1 MLVNPSLRL
10 GLLAIVIA
18 AVGLAAAC
26 WGGEPKPRPPNDFT
40 ASDALDAMRLA
51 VARVLKLESA
61 TFTLEHQEG
70 TTELFP
76 GLEMTKAYGLVDIP
90 DRVSLTV
97 EAQTVFPRSYVEIS
111 VITLEDAAY
120 MTDILTGK
128 WREVNTESLPFDFSD
143 LGRTLAEIIEAVEA
157 PEIIGA
163 DSVLGRSVHRISG
176 RIRSEDLAGLVPGA
190 GTGFDVGL
198 LLWLNRPDS
207 LLVQVL
213 ITGQVMPSDQETA
226 VRLLTLDDFDVPVN
240 ITAPK

>member
-1 MLVNPSLRL
+1 MRLSLLVVAIAMI
-10 GLLAIVIA
+10 GLV
-18 AVGLAAAC
+18 AAC
-26 WGGEPKPRPPNDFT
+26 WGGEPKPRPPNEFT
-40 ASDALDAMRLA
+40 DSDALDAMRLA
-51 VARVLKLESA
+51 VDRALKLKSA
-61 TFTLEHQEG
+61 AFTLEHQEG

-120 MTDILTGK
+120 MTDILTGR
-128 WREVNTESLPFDFSD
+128 WREVNTDSLPFNFSD
-143 LGRTLAEIIEAVEA
+143 LGRTLAGIIEAVES

-163 DSVLGRSVHRISG
+163 DSVLGRSVYRISG
-176 RIRSEDLAGLVPGA
+176 RIRSEDLADLVPGA

-198 LLWLNRPDS
+198 LLWLSRPDS

-213 ITGQVMPSDQETA
+213 ITGQVMPTDQETA